1 MAVWFMRWLQGLL
14 CKQSPLLDV
23 DIAVRAG
30 RMRTPI
36 SDHRDDAMGARA
48 RAHAFANKGAII
60 QKGLQAVRSVKGA
73 HHHEGRN
80 A

>member
-1 MAVWFMRWLQGLL
+1 MAVWFMRWLQGRL
-14 CKQSPLLDV
+14 CGQSFLFDV
-23 DIAVRAG
+23 DITRGAK
-30 RMRTPI
+30 TPI
-36 SDHRDDAMGARA
+36 LDHRDDAMGARA

>member
-1 MAVWFMRWLQGLL
+1 MAVWFMRWLQGML
-14 CKQSPLLDV
+14 CGQSFLFDV
-23 DIAVRAG
+23 DITRGAK
-30 RMRTPI
+30 TPI
-36 SDHRDDAMGARA
+36 LDHRDDAMRARA